1 MTEPTSGHHL
11 KKELHLRDLVQM
23 QILLVVGVS
32 WLGIAA
38 RQGGVHLV
46 FWIAGILTLFLPSAA
61 VVTYCVRIWPEEGG
75 VYEWTR
81 HTFGPLTGF
90 LCGWNFAIW
99 ALLLVSGVGLQTA
112 SSLSYS
118 LGPAFAWIKES
129 KAVINTL
136 NISIFALI
144 LVVCVV
150 GLKVGKW
157 VAHFGTLTLMLVYS
171 LLIALLFHHPGATA
185 AHPHHAPQ
193 SPFSLAIGLPV
204 LSLLSLNLFGK
215 MALGGLTGLE
225 QIAVFAGEIKNAAS
239 AIWKSAWIAA
249 PFIALIFILGTGSI
263 LTYIPADQVDLNAP
277 IPQILAA
284 ALGGKAPGTG
294 IDWGLMLGRAA
305 ILAIA
310 LNIIASFTLVVAAT
324 SRLPM
329 VAGWDKILPDWFTAL
344 SPRFGT
350 PVRSIVTIVVLAFIV
365 CFLATYGTGAQEAF
379 QLVTVTGTI
388 VYNVYFGMM
397 LLIPLVAGARFGKPP
412 SLWIKLA
419 ALSGFLVTLL
429 STVLSVFPVIDVPHP
444 MLFGVKVIGAT
455 LIVNLLGVFIYRQAR
470 RPVPVET

>member
-1 MTEPTSGHHL
+1 MTEPSSGHQL
-11 KKELHLRDLVQM
+11 KKELRLPDLVQM

-46 FWIAGILTLFLPSAA
+46 FWIAAILTLFLPSAA
-61 VVTYCVRIWPEEGG
+61 VVTYCVQIWPEEGG

-81 HTFGPLTGF
+81 HAFGPVAGF
-90 LCGWNFAIW
+90 LCAWNFAIW
-99 ALLLVSGVGLQTA
+99 ALLLVSGIGIQTA
-112 SSLSYS
+112 TSLSYS
-118 LGPAFAWIKES
+118 LGPAYAWIKES
-129 KAVINTL
+129 KAVINIL
-136 NISIFALI
+136 NVSIFALI
-144 LVVCVV
+144 LVVCIV

-157 VAHFGTLTLMLVYS
+157 VAHFGTFTLMLVYV
-171 LLIALLFHHPGATA
+171 LLIVLLFYHPGATA

-193 SPFSLAIGLPV
+193 TPFSLAIGLPM
-204 LSLLSLNLFGK
+204 LSLLSLNLFSK

-249 PFIALIFILGTGSI
+249 PIIALVFILGTGSI
-263 LTYIPADQVDLNAP
+263 LTYIPADKVDLNGP
-277 IPQILAA
+277 VQQILAA
-284 ALGGKAPGTG
+284 AFSGRTTGTG

-329 VAGWDKILPDWFTAL
+329 VAGWDKILPDWFTKVD
-344 SPRFGT
+344 PRYGT
-350 PVRSIVTIVVLAFIV
+350 PVRSIVTIVVLAFIA
-365 CFLATYGTGAQEAF
+365 CIAATYGTGAQEAF
-379 QLVTVTGTI
+379 QLIAVTGTV
-388 VYNVYFGMM
+388 VYNIYFGMM
-397 LLIPLVAGARFGKPP
+397 LLIPLTAGSRFGKPP
-412 SLWIKLA
+412 SLWIRLA
-419 ALSGFLVTLL
+419 AFSGFLVTLL

-444 MLFGVKVIGAT
+444 MLFGIKVTVAT
-455 LIVNLLGVFIYRQAR
+455 LATNLVGIFIYRQAR
-470 RPVPVET
+470 RPA